1 MKKKR
6 YLYLLSAAVLL
17 LASGFASA
25 AVIEMNHSS
34 SNGLKIDY
42 TIFNGTTDLDR
53 NGWWAGQ
60 FSPVRLDFDS
70 NDVNVFNPD
79 LTTISYCVD
88 VLEFT
93 KSGGE
98 KYVVDLQSAVGKGD
112 NYRNAAWLMET
123 YSSTVSTAAE
133 MAGLQVAIWEVVYDH
148 GSHNLTDGNFKLDSG
163 GDVLTNATS
172 YLAAL
177 ALNTDFT
184 GLDHYMIAHSDGK
197 QDQLIATPIP
207 MAAWLFGSGLL
218 GLIGFRKRA
227 AKV

>member
-1 MKKKR
+1 MKKR
-6 YLYLLSAAVLL
+6 YLYLLSIAVLL
-17 LASGFASA
+17 LGSGFASA
-25 AVIEMNHSS
+25 AVIEMDYST
-34 SNGLKIDY
+34 SNGQMVNY
-42 TIFNGTTDLDR
+42 TINGIVRDGDK
-53 NGWWAGQ
+53 WWTGQ

-70 NDVNVFNPD
+70 NDASVFNPD

-88 VLEFT
+88 LLET
-93 KSGGE
+93 TNGGGE
-98 KYVVDLQSAVGKGD
+98 KYVVQLQSAVGKGD
-112 NYRNAAWLMET
+112 EFKNAAWLMET

-148 GSHNLTDGNFKLDSG
+148 GSHNLTGGNFELDSG
-163 GDVLTNATS
+163 GDVLTNASS

-177 ALNTDFT
+177 ALNTVFT
-184 GLDHYMIAHSDGK
+184 GLDHYMIAHNDGK